1 MHYIHNVFMTV
12 LLGLV
17 GMRDRDHLGIRRSQ
31 PTKTLPTYDYIIVG
45 GGSSGAVIASRL
57 SEDPSIS
64 VLLLEAGGE
73 GSALTEV
80 PAAVGLGLNSPIDW
94 NYR

>member
-1 MHYIHNVFMTV
+1 MCSCHGHLTYAYILIYYFIN
-12 LLGLV
+12 LLINYSYLWF
-17 GMRDRDHLGIRRSQ
+17 
-31 PTKTLPTYDYIIVG
+31 
-45 GGSSGAVIASRL
+45 RL
-57 SEDPSIS
+57 SENPNIS

>member
-1 MHYIHNVFMTV
+1 
-12 LLGLV
+12 L
-17 GMRDRDHLGIRRSQ
+17 SA
-31 PTKTLPTYDYIIVG
+31 TKRKKFNNIDT
-45 GGSSGAVIASRL
+45 RL
-57 SEDPSIS
+57 SEDPNIS